1 MFDLILEKIK
11 VVVFKEMSSVESI
24 LQSYANGAS
33 FLCKENEDDS
43 NPVYVACW
51 VLAAKVWTGETKEWN
66 FSKQF
71 PWK

>member
-11 VVVFKEMSSVESI
+11 VVVFREMSSVESV

-43 NPVYVACW
+43 NPVYVAC
-51 VLAAKVWTGETKEWN
+51 
-66 FSKQF
+66 
-71 PWK
+71 